1 MLAVQGQRR
10 LLRAGTRLRRI
21 PGLADSSEETETVA
35 EVRPMGTT
43 RTPIMPGEAINPG
56 ELDRLD
62 HLVVDRPG
70 EVPEDHQEDRQED
83 LVAPEGQ
90 AAREDRLGMAGGA
103 ALRDMITPNT
113 WVILQDSRR

>member
-1 MLAVQGQRR
+1 MQGQRR

-35 EVRPMGTT
+35 EVRPMGMT

-62 HLVVDRPG
+62 HLVV
-70 EVPEDHQEDRQED
+70 DRQED

-103 ALRDMITPNT
+103 ALRDMITPNI